1 MNGRILTV
9 MIMVKMNV
17 QNLLNQKGKTRYWL
31 VKEMQTTYKTVNK
44 ICDNSLTGLQL
55 ETIEKLCVI
64 LECEPNDLFI
74 ME

>member
-44 ICDNSLTGLQL
+44 IGDNSLTGIQL